1 MDNILQIE
9 GPPQMAVLQ
18 DRTEIR
24 LVPLHLT
31 GNKPLYVDV
40 NGNGYSYVRG
50 QFRHIFADTTRRV
63 YLKFRNYKCIKVH
76 HAVLEAWGFP
86 RPKGFECDHINGNK
100 TDNRLVNLEW
110 VTRGENVRRR
120 WIKNA
125 KKGLGYNGKPL
136 KDVHRTTIWRHK
148 RYAQKHGILIQL
160 EIDFKESSTRSHQHV
175 VINTKSLSL

>member
-18 DRTEIR
+18 DGTDIR

-31 GNKPLYVDV
+31 DNKPLYVDV

-50 QFRHIFADTTRRV
+50 QFRHIASQPEKYG
-63 YLKFRNYKCIKVH
+63 YLQFNKYHNIKVP

-86 RPKGFECDHINGNK
+86 RPKGYECDHINGNH
-100 TDNRLVNLEW
+100 TDNRLANLEW
-110 VTRGENVRRR
+110 VTHAENVRRR

-125 KKGLGYNGKPL
+125 KKGLGYRGKPL
-136 KDVHRTTIWRHK
+136 KETNRDCLRMH
-148 RYAQKHGILIQL
+148 YAYAKKHGILIQL
-160 EIDFKESSTRSHQHV
+160 EIDFKESPTARRA
-175 VINTKSLSL
+175 K

>member
-18 DRTEIR
+18 DGTEIR

-50 QFRHIFADTTRRV
+50 QFRHIVEHPEKDG
-63 YLKFRNYKCIKVH
+63 YLSFQHHKCIKVS

-86 RPKGFECDHINGNK
+86 RPKGYECDHINGNK
-100 TDNRLVNLEW
+100 TDNRLTNLEW
-110 VTRGENVRRR
+110 VTPAENVRRR

-136 KDVHRTTIWRHK
+136 KELRRCLVQTHDA
-148 RYAQKHGILIQL
+148 YAQKHGILIQL
-160 EIDFKESSTRSHQHV
+160 EIDFKESPTRSHQQPAGLN
-175 VINTKSLSL
+175 NT

>member
-18 DRTEIR
+18 DGTEIR

-31 GNKPLYVDV
+31 DNKPLYVDV

-50 QFRHIFADTTRRV
+50 QFRYIKGTTEKDG
-63 YLKFRNYKCIKVH
+63 YLSFKHHKCIKVS

-86 RPKGFECDHINGNK
+86 RPKGYECDHINGNH
-100 TDNRLVNLEW
+100 TDNRLTNLEW
-110 VTRGENVRRR
+110 VTRAENIRRR

-125 KKGLGYNGKPL
+125 QKGLGYNGKPL

-148 RYAQKHGILIQL
+148 RYAQKHGILVQL
-160 EIDFKESSTRSHQHV
+160 EINFKELQHV
-175 VINTKSLSL
+175 VTNSPQG

>member
-50 QFRHIFADTTRRV
+50 QYRHIIPITER
-63 YLKFRNYKCIKVH
+63 
-76 HAVLEAWGFP
+76 
-86 RPKGFECDHINGNK
+86 
-100 TDNRLVNLEW
+100 
-110 VTRGENVRRR
+110 
-120 WIKNA
+120 
-125 KKGLGYNGKPL
+125 
-136 KDVHRTTIWRHK
+136 
-148 RYAQKHGILIQL
+148 
-160 EIDFKESSTRSHQHV
+160 
-175 VINTKSLSL
+175 

>member
-18 DRTEIR
+18 DGTEIR
-24 LVPLHLT
+24 LVPLRLT
-31 GNKPLYVDV
+31 GNKPLYMDV

-50 QFRHIFADTTRRV
+50 RFRNIFADTTSQV
-63 YLKFRNYKCIKVH
+63 YLKFRHYKCIKVH

-86 RPKGFECDHINGNK
+86 RPKGYECDHINGNH
-100 TDNRLVNLEW
+100 TDNRLANLEW

-125 KKGLGYNGKPL
+125 QKGLGYNGKPL

-160 EIDFKESSTRSHQHV
+160 EIDFRESPTAALPL
-175 VINTKSLSL
+175 INT

>member
-1 MDNILQIE
+1 MAKNMLDEQ

-24 LVPLHLT
+24 LVPLHRT
-31 GNKPLYVDV
+31 GNKPLYVDT

-50 QFRHIFADTTRRV
+50 QFRHIADQPKTHG
-63 YLKFRNYKCIKVH
+63 YLIFRNFKCIRVS

-86 RPKGFECDHINGNK
+86 RPKGYECDHINGNH

-110 VTRGENVRRR
+110 VTPAENIRRR
-120 WIKNA
+120 WINNA

-136 KDVHRTTIWRHK
+136 KDQHRTGKWKHN

-160 EIDFKESSTRSHQHV
+160 EIDFKESPTAALPLT
-175 VINTKSLSL
+175 NT